1 MSYVSQTLAEN
12 EDVVLRA
19 HFNWTFH
26 VAPTFWFLL
35 GLAPLVVLAA
45 GQNIKEVP
53 FEELKIGYWMSFFS
67 LFIGS
72 ILLLNHLIYL
82 WTTEIVVTSFRFVF
96 KTGLIARSTKEVSL
110 NKLEEIQMEQS
121 VLGRVFGYGKIILRG
136 TGVGVIELPNLD
148 NPVEL
153 RREIESAKARLRVSS
168 MEEHMGMGD

>member
-26 VAPTFWFLL
+26 IGATFWFLL
-35 GLAPLVVLAA
+35 GLAPIIVLAT
-45 GQNIKEVP
+45 GQNIKDVP
-53 FEELKIGYWMSFFS
+53 FEELKIGYWMSCFT
-67 LFIGS
+67 LLIGS

-82 WTTEIVVTSFRFVF
+82 WTTEIVVTSFRFVY

-121 VLGRVFGYGKIILRG
+121 VLGRIFGYGKIILRG

-153 RREIESAKARLRVSS
+153 RREIESAKARLRASS

>member
-26 VAPTFWFLL
+26 IGPTLWFLL
-35 GLAPLVVLAA
+35 GLAPVIALAA
-45 GQNIKEVP
+45 GQNIKDIS
-53 FEELKIGYWMSFFS
+53 FEELKIGYWMS
-67 LFIGS
+67 LFTLLIGS

-82 WTTEIVVTSFRFVF
+82 WTTEIVVTSFRFVY

-121 VLGRVFGYGKIILRG
+121 VLGRLFGYGKIILRG